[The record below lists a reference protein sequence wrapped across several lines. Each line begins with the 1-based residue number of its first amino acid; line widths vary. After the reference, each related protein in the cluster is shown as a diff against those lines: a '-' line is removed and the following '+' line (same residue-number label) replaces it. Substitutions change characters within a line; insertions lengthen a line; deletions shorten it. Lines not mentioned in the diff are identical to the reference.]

1 MDFVS
6 AGRAK
11 LAQRRGYAR
20 TNECH
25 ECNRPP
31 KVGAILSQRPFPV
44 MMSMQAGKGSTLFA
58 HLKAGWV
65 YCDGRYQGVNGLRDH
80 CFLGLI
86 RGLGGLPRRKVPKT
100 RCAATTAAK
109 VSVSVTQRSKTGPA
123 ALHDPQSS
131 PTEVSS
137 EASEGV
143 SCIQWP
149 VAGRRPLSCFGVSS
163 LACAQ
168 VRERDAADRPAA
180 HSLSSVRSLYCCPE

>member
-44 MMSMQAGKGSTLFA
+44 MMSMQVGKGSTLFA

-65 YCDGRYQGVNGLRDH
+65 YCDGRYRGVNGLRDH

-109 VSVSVTQRSKTGPA
+109 VSVSVATLQNRPCGIAMTLKAPRLRFLRRQA
-123 ALHDPQSS
+123 RVCHAYN
-131 PTEVSS
+131 
-137 EASEGV
+137 
-143 SCIQWP
+143 
-149 VAGRRPLSCFGVSS
+149 GRWR
-163 LACAQ
+163 
-168 VRERDAADRPAA
+168 AADHCRA
-180 HSLSSVRSLYCCPE
+180 LESVA